1 MLKHLNNKQCEL
13 LYEVLL
19 YWNALNIYIY
29 YLQMIV
35 DDQDQDYFSK
45 YTVNKKMKCTY
56 ITVSAK
62 EKN

>member
-29 YLQMIV
+29 NLQMIV

-45 YTVNKKMKCTY
+45 YTVNKKMKCT
-56 ITVSAK
+56 
-62 EKN
+62 